1 MHKSGERLCARTLL
15 VEAVGDKLVYIVEG
29 QRAKHDVSHHRA
41 SFADRVQR
49 QYQRMGRADLV
60 VAIRADEEEVPDV
73 RVSDKMLG
81 V

>member
-1 MHKSGERLCARTLL
+1 
-15 VEAVGDKLVYIVEG
+15 
-29 QRAKHDVSHHRA
+29 
-41 SFADRVQR
+41 
-49 QYQRMGRADLV
+49 MGRADLV